1 MATTT
6 VAIITM
12 AVTTTSIS
20 AATAISWTIQVAMG
34 ETTQWAQMA
43 TTVVAITITTAITTM
58 EATIGATITTT
69 EATITS
75 STTITI
81 TRIIMAIITVLKGRV
96 GATTTITEANL
107 TITTMKAVEIATQ
120 IFKATTTAVW
130 EATLTSTTMH
140 WDKIDRANSMATM
153 EENSMTIC
161 RVRSLRIT
169 TQGKLLCQQA
179 LADQTSRDTI
189 IITIEAGA
197 MAALEATMAAKVI
210 KTTVWMVVINSS
222 TLTSMVEAK
231 TTIMVAKVL
240 LMLTGSPSR
249 KMKMR
254 RDTEKMS
261 QAYLENNRTRSLNQE
276 RRIKS
281 RHLTKSLAKSLTMQH
296 TLVQKTSARI
306 TAWVRPPP

>member
-1 MATTT
+1 
-6 VAIITM
+6 
-12 AVTTTSIS
+12 
-20 AATAISWTIQVAMG
+20 
-34 ETTQWAQMA
+34 MA

-81 TRIIMAIITVLKGRV
+81 TRIIMAIITVLKGRA

-107 TITTMKAVEIATQ
+107 NITTMKAVEIATQ

-210 KTTVWMVVINSS
+210 KTTV
-222 TLTSMVEAK
+222 
-231 TTIMVAKVL
+231 
-240 LMLTGSPSR
+240 
-249 KMKMR
+249 
-254 RDTEKMS
+254 
-261 QAYLENNRTRSLNQE
+261 
-276 RRIKS
+276 
-281 RHLTKSLAKSLTMQH
+281 
-296 TLVQKTSARI
+296 
-306 TAWVRPPP
+306 